1 MKLSAESP
9 LFRKSLRMPN
19 LSFLKDRDHL
29 LITMVCY
36 GNICRSPMAA
46 AVLHNKVKE
55 ITKPEITVDSAG
67 TSNWH
72 VGQGP
77 NPPSKKIWERA
88 GYKYEHIASQF
99 NYSRLVAADLVLVM
113 DEDNHQ
119 AVSQLA
125 TNESESQ
132 KIFYLREF
140 DTEIDSLIVPDP
152 YSLPDSAFET
162 VLEMVERS
170 TDGLI
175 AELLR

>member
-1 MKLSAESP
+1 M
-9 LFRKSLRMPN
+9 RD
-19 LSFLKDRDHL
+19 LSFLKGRDHL

-46 AVLHNKVKE
+46 AVLHNKAQKIE
-55 ITKPEITVDSAG
+55 KPLITVDSAG

-88 GYKYEHIASQF
+88 GYKYDHIASQF

-119 AVSQLA
+119 AVSSLA
-125 TNESESQ
+125 TTEEEQ
-132 KIFYLREF
+132 EKIFYLREF
-140 DTEIDSLIVPDP
+140 DVLQDSLIVPDP

-175 AELLR
+175 AELLS

>member
-1 MKLSAESP
+1 M
-9 LFRKSLRMPN
+9 RD
-19 LSFLKDRDHL
+19 LSFLKGRDHL

-55 ITKPEITVDSAG
+55 IAKPEITVDSAG

-88 GYKYEHIASQF
+88 GYKYDHIASQF

-119 AVSQLA
+119 AVTSLA
-125 TNESESQ
+125 TTEQEQ
-132 KIFYLREF
+132 EKIFYLREF
-140 DTEIDSLIVPDP
+140 DVVQDSLIVPDP
-152 YSLPDSAFET
+152 YSLPDSAFER

-170 TDGLI
+170 TDGLL
-175 AELLR
+175 AQLLR

>member
-1 MKLSAESP
+1 
-9 LFRKSLRMPN
+9 
-19 LSFLKDRDHL
+19 
-29 LITMVCY
+29 
-36 GNICRSPMAA
+36 MAA
-46 AVLHNKVKE
+46 AVLHNKAKRIE
-55 ITKPEITVDSAG
+55 KPLMTVDSAG

-88 GYKYEHIASQF
+88 GYKYDHIASQF

-119 AVSQLA
+119 AVSSLA
-125 TNESESQ
+125 TTEEEQ
-132 KIFYLREF
+132 EKIFYLREF
-140 DTEIDSLIVPDP
+140 DVVQDSLIVPDP
-152 YSLPDSAFET
+152 YSLPDSAFEA

-175 AELLR
+175 TQLLR

>member
-1 MKLSAESP
+1 M
-9 LFRKSLRMPN
+9 RD
-19 LSFLKDRDHL
+19 LSFLKGRDHL

-46 AVLHNKVKE
+46 AVLHNKAQKIE
-55 ITKPEITVDSAG
+55 KPLITVDSAG

-88 GYKYEHIASQF
+88 GYKYDHIASQF

-119 AVSQLA
+119 AVSSLA
-125 TNESESQ
+125 TTEEEQ
-132 KIFYLREF
+132 EKIFYLREF
-140 DTEIDSLIVPDP
+140 DVVQDSLIVPDP

-175 AELLR
+175 AQLLG

>member
-1 MKLSAESP
+1 M
-9 LFRKSLRMPN
+9 RD
-19 LSFLKDRDHL
+19 LSFLKGRDHL

-55 ITKPEITVDSAG
+55 IAKPEITVDSAG

-88 GYKYEHIASQF
+88 GYKYDHIASQF

-119 AVSQLA
+119 AVSSLA
-125 TNESESQ
+125 TTEEEQ
-132 KIFYLREF
+132 EKIFYLREF
-140 DTEIDSLIVPDP
+140 DVVQDSLIVPDP

-175 AELLR
+175 AQLLS

>member
-1 MKLSAESP
+1 MKLSAGFL
-9 LFRKSLRMPN
+9 LFQKSLRMPD
-19 LSFLKDRDHL
+19 LSFLKGREHL

-46 AVLHNKVKE
+46 AVLHNKVLAIE
-55 ITKPEITVDSAG
+55 NPAITVDSAG

-88 GYKYEHIASQF
+88 GYKYEHVASQF

-113 DEDNHQ
+113 DEDNYQ

-125 TNESESQ
+125 TNEVESQ
-132 KIFYLREF
+132 KIFYLRQF
-140 DTEIDSLIVPDP
+140 DTNQDSLIVPDP
-152 YSLPDSAFET
+152 YSLPDAAFET

-175 AELLR
+175 KELLS

>member
-1 MKLSAESP
+1 
-9 LFRKSLRMPN
+9 
-19 LSFLKDRDHL
+19 
-29 LITMVCY
+29 
-36 GNICRSPMAA
+36 MAA
-46 AVLHNKVKE
+46 AVLHNKAQKIE
-55 ITKPEITVDSAG
+55 KPLITVDSAG

-77 NPPSKKIWERA
+77 NPPSKKIWERS
-88 GYKYEHIASQF
+88 GYKYDHIASQF

-119 AVSQLA
+119 AVSSLA
-125 TNESESQ
+125 TTEEEQ
-132 KIFYLREF
+132 EKIFYLREF
-140 DTEIDSLIVPDP
+140 DVVQDSLIVPDP

-175 AELLR
+175 AQLLG